1 MILYNNTITKY
12 ILILFLIQLIC
23 SQVNSFIL
31 KSKKTFSRSR
41 TSLSDISQSI
51 RREDFPILEI
61 DAYPDKKLVYLD
73 SAASSQKPI
82 QVLNKVL
89 KIYIY
94 IYINY
99 YCYNL
104 L

>member
-12 ILILFLIQLIC
+12 ILILLLIQLIY
-23 SQVNSFIL
+23 SQVISFIL
-31 KSKKTFSRSR
+31 KSKITISRSR

-89 KIYIY
+89 YI
-94 IYINY
+94 
-99 YCYNL
+99 L
-104 L
+104 LLLLL